1 MTDQPLA
8 GWTVLIVDDDADNLG
23 VAAEYLQFIG
33 ASVHTALDGIEGLA
47 VLEGIDP
54 TVILLD
60 LSMPNMD
67 GWQMLRRVRKQER
80 TRSVPVIALTA
91 HAMTQDRERVFAHGF
106 NGYITKPFM
115 LATLL
120 DELKRWVTEAQSTN
134 GSSTA
139 AGSGV
144 S

>member
-23 VAAEYLQFIG
+23 VAAEYLQFVG
-33 ASVHTALDGIEGLA
+33 ATVRTALDGIEGLA
-47 VLEGIDP
+47 KLEGIEP
-54 TVILLD
+54 TIILLD

-67 GWQMLRRVRKQER
+67 GWQMLSRIREQER

-91 HAMTQDRERVFAHGF
+91 HAMQQDRERVFAHGF

-115 LATLL
+115 LTTLL
-120 DELKRWVTEAQSTN
+120 DEMKRWVAKAQSAN
-134 GSSTA
+134 GSSPVKG
-139 AGSGV
+139 GSQ
-144 S
+144 